1 MRTVKRRFEP
11 QERLNDWYD
20 EAVAIGVQRG
30 VMAEGD
36 DKSIEAFLR
45 RVEREEE
52 ERGGGATE
60 ALRRWPM
67 VEGDYLP
74 MLIDYGVKEQLS
86 PPPIT
91 KKTDNNTVVQSIPI
105 GCKVCMYSHVARV
118 SRQSASIDSLNYI
131 LLPVFLCIVYRR
143 MNGKKQSCL
152 TMSTGASAMPGQPVS
167 SAFMR

>member
-105 GCKVCMYSHVARV
+105 GCKVCMCSHVARV
-118 SRQSASIDSLNYI
+118 SPHSHSIDLLKYI
-131 LLPVFLCIVYRR
+131 FFCLS
-143 MNGKKQSCL
+143 SCVL
-152 TMSTGASAMPGQPVS
+152 FTGG
-167 SAFMR
+167 